1 METKKRVN
9 NNTLVC
15 NKLEELVEQYET
27 DLKEIKEE
35 SAKYCDD
42 EFMDG
47 QADMLSTVIKELK
60 ELLYEK

>member
-9 NNTLVC
+9 DDTWICDELKN
-15 NKLEELVEQYET
+15 LVEQYET

-35 SAKYCDD
+35 STKHCGD
-42 EFMDG
+42 EFMEG

-60 ELLYEK
+60 EILYEK

>member
-1 METKKRVN
+1 MEKKKRVN
-9 NNTLVC
+9 NDTWIYNE
-15 NKLEELVEQYET
+15 LENLVEQYET

-35 SAKYCDD
+35 SAKYCCD
-42 EFMDG
+42 EFMEG